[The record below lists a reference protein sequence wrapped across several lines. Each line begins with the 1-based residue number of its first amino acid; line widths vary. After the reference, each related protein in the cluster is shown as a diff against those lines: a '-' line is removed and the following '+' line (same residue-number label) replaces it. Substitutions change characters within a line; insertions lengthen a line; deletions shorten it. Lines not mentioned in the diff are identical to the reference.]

1 MKRRAARGQPDRGR
15 PPTKPRALTS
25 PHKASLRFQLG
36 NPKGIDPEHIR
47 NLFRAAGWTE
57 DIVRYSAVQIRK
69 LLRQSHIVLTA
80 WQGTTLVGLASAVSD
95 GVLSGMVQN
104 LVVHPRYR
112 RHGVG
117 TRLLRMLAREMTG
130 QRIASLYV
138 LGTRGRRARAFF
150 NRAGFRPLRW
160 NVYVRLTR

>member
-15 PPTKPRALTS
+15 PPTEARALTS
-25 PHKASLRFQLG
+25 PHGSQPSLHLG
-36 NPKGIDPEHIR
+36 NSRRINPEDIR

-80 WQGTTLVGLASAVSD
+80 WQGKTLVGLASAVSD
-95 GVLSGMVQN
+95 GVLCGLVQN
-104 LVVHPRYR
+104 LIVHPRYR
-112 RHGVG
+112 RRGLG
-117 TRLLRMLAREMTG
+117 TRLLRMLAREMTA
-130 QRIASLYV
+130 QRISSLYV
-138 LGTRGRRARAFF
+138 LGTRGPKARAFF

-160 NVYVRLTR
+160 NVYVHLTR